1 MFSQSPDDMAGS
13 VINEDSDE
21 CVDATTNTW
30 EYLQVRWTNI
40 ERSWLM
46 LALPVQDNSWL
57 SDSTASVTCDG
68 DTASCCT
75 GVTVSSTGGVA
86 NNYPDMLGT
95 FVQDF
100 SASTDHPTYRKDDL
114 TLYFLNVSAVS
125 TAWS

>member
-30 EYLQVRWTNI
+30 EYLQVRLTHI

-68 DTASCCT
+68 DAASCCP

-95 FVQDF
+95 FIQDF